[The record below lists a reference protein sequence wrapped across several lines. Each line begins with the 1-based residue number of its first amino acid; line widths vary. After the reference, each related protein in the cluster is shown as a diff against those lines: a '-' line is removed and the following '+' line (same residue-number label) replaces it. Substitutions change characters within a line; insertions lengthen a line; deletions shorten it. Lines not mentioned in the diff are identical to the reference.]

1 MAETTKKATDI
12 KVPVAEPKKKECEDC
27 HVLKQQIENLQKS
40 YQLKCQDYEQLLNAY
55 RALALRYNAAGDAAR
70 NFAKSMNL
78 SIELLFPID
87 KKGE

>member
-12 KVPVAEPKKKECEDC
+12 KIAVAESKKKEYEDC
-27 HVLKQQIENLQKS
+27 RVLKQQIENLQKS
-40 YQLKCQDYEQLLNAY
+40 YQLKCQDYEQLINAY

-78 SIELLFPID
+78 SIELLFPVD

>member
-1 MAETTKKATDI
+1 MAEIKKATDI
-12 KVPVAEPKKKECEDC
+12 KATVAEPKKKECEDC

-40 YQLKCQDYEQLLNAY
+40 YQLKCQDYDQLLNAY

-70 NFAKSMNL
+70 TFAKSMNL
-78 SIELLFPID
+78 SIEILFTVE

>member
-1 MAETTKKATDI
+1 MAEIKKATDI
-12 KVPVAEPKKKECEDC
+12 KSTVAESKKKECEDC

-40 YQLKCQDYEQLLNAY
+40 YQFKCQDYDQLLNAY
-55 RALALRYNAAGDAAR
+55 RTLALRYNAAGDAAR

-78 SIELLFPID
+78 SIELLFPVD

>member
-1 MAETTKKATDI
+1 MAGIKKATDI
-12 KVPVAEPKKKECEDC
+12 KTTVAEPKKKECEDC
-27 HVLKQQIENLQKS
+27 NILKQQIENLQKS

-78 SIELLFPID
+78 SMELLFPVD

>member
-1 MAETTKKATDI
+1 MARPANKATAI
-12 KVPVAEPKKKECEDC
+12 EVPVAEPNKKECEDC

-70 NFAKSMNL
+70 NFAKAMKL
-78 SIELLFPID
+78 SIELLFPVD
-87 KKGE
+87 EKGE

>member
-1 MAETTKKATDI
+1 MTETTKKATDI

-40 YQLKCQDYEQLLNAY
+40 YQLKCQDYEQLFNAY
-55 RALALRYNAAGDAAR
+55 KALVLRYNAAGDAAR

-78 SIELLFPID
+78 SIELLFPVD

>member
-1 MAETTKKATDI
+1 MAEIKKATDI
-12 KVPVAEPKKKECEDC
+12 KVPVAESKKKECEDC
-27 HVLKQQIENLQKS
+27 RILKQQIENLQKS

-55 RALALRYNAAGDAAR
+55 KALVLRYNAAGDAAR